1 MIKFF
6 FHFAPLTKFYFCNPT
21 LKNGISFMTDLFH
34 TFSGNIFL
42 VFGHQKIINS
52 WKHFQNFLQ
61 KEKKTFPEQIM
72 WDKTKTKKDTLGSVS
87 VLSKYNIISKTSLQ
101 KYQIFIKNF
110 LVKVTGHCIS
120 TKSNA

>member
-1 MIKFF
+1 
-6 FHFAPLTKFYFCNPT
+6 
-21 LKNGISFMTDLFH
+21 MTDLFH

-61 KEKKTFPEQIM
+61 QEKKTFHEQIM
-72 WDKTKTKKDTLGSVS
+72 WDKTKTKKDTLGSVN

-120 TKSNA
+120 TKTNA